1 MKVKHWI
8 VLGVL
13 LIGALFILHNFQSHG
28 GVSGVKHGLGFGGY
42 Q

>member
-13 LIGALFILHNFQSHG
+13 LIGGLFILHNYQSHG
-28 GVSGVKHGLGFGGY
+28 GVTGIKSGLGFGGY
-42 Q
+42 N